1 MAGGFADTARTTSF
15 ALQDRK
21 IASESVLLLP
31 GIKRAD
37 HSFIRDEP
45 VTALEQR
52 RNQLPIDLDV
62 HPYARPK
69 AATVRSLK
77 EVLSP
82 DREIHIGWRE
92 SQRNRWATAHH
103 LKGAECL
110 LPGAEIRVT
119 PGRCFSGLWKGQ
131 TQSPRACEY
140 RAIKFTRHNK
150 SAVKM
155 LRYRFLLTS

>member
-1 MAGGFADTARTTSF
+1 M
-15 ALQDRK
+15 
-21 IASESVLLLP
+21 SVLLLP
-31 GIKRAD
+31 GIKRAN
-37 HSFIRDEP
+37 HSLIRDEP

-62 HPYARPK
+62 DPFAHPK
-69 AATVRSLK
+69 AATVWSLK

-82 DREIHIGWRE
+82 DREIHVGWRE
-92 SQRNRWATAHH
+92 SHRNRWATAHH

-131 TQSPRACEY
+131 TQSSRTCKY
-140 RAIKFTRHNK
+140 RAVELTRHNK
-150 SAVKM
+150 SAVNM
-155 LRYRFLLTS
+155 LRLRFLLTS